1 MEDMGEI
8 TKNHYVAVAYK
19 VHDDRVSRWH
29 NENDIDDGIRDYPK
43 DLIWD
48 ISIDERRSN
57 LVYYLFKQDMVGI
70 IKQVFAVNVKDN
82 KITGFKGSVLLQPEM
97 DSLAKLRDEYHL
109 GMFNFFINKKN
120 EQYKGDYVLRT
131 LDEYNYNYQP
141 KWL

>member
-19 VHDDRVSRWH
+19 VHDDRVTRWH

-48 ISIDERRSN
+48 ISIDERREN
-57 LVYYLFKQDMVGI
+57 LIKYLFKQDNVGI
-70 IKQVFAVNVKDN
+70 IKQVFAVYVEDN
-82 KITGFKGSVLLQPEM
+82 KITGFKGNVLLQPEM
-97 DSLAKLRDEYHL
+97 DSLAKLRDSYHYR
-109 GMFNFFINKKN
+109 MFNFFMQKKN
-120 EQYKGDYVLRT
+120 EEYKGDYVLRT
-131 LDEYNYNYQP
+131 LDEYDYQP